1 MLKFII
7 ITVLFIYVV
16 YKASDFIL
24 RMIDSITGGGRRV
37 NNTNRQKRN
46 FGPEYRRQQKQGRS
60 RQPNGDVNIDYIP
73 EDQKKKQRS
82 SQDFKG
88 GDYVDY
94 EEIK

>member
-7 ITVLFIYVV
+7 IAAIFIYVV

-24 RMIDSITGGGRRV
+24 RMIDGITGGGRRV
-37 NNTNRQKRN
+37 NSKQRGYS
-46 FGPEYRRQQKQGRS
+46 FGPESRRQQQRS
-60 RQPNGDVNIDYIP
+60 RYQRPKGDVNIDYVP
-73 EDQKKKQRS
+73 EDQKKKGRS

-94 EEIK
+94 EEVK